1 MVDLF
6 ALAAVLARVSTKIE
20 DHGEAS
26 AQVERQILRAFARQA
41 KRRIDQNLAGI
52 DENEDALVKV
62 LAKHVLETGKY
73 TWDNVT

>member
-1 MVDLF
+1 M
-6 ALAAVLARVSTKIE
+6 LARVSTRIE

-26 AQVERQILRAFARQA
+26 AAGGARDPPRVRAPGEAARG
-41 KRRIDQNLAGI
+41 RRTSPGI
-52 DENEDALVKV
+52 DENEDALVKA